1 LWSDRNACCSPTP
14 RRLFTIF
21 ESSVTVSSLRATGH
35 LVARLIDREL
45 RHEGLPPD
53 TSADLKPEGVI
64 LSKTADRSVL
74 GADMA
79 FPCEHTIIS
88 SADLGRTDLAELGRL
103 LGRNIN
109 TDRGHGPPIELA
121 AAPPGRRQ

>member
-1 LWSDRNACCSPTP
+1 M
-14 RRLFTIF
+14 
-21 ESSVTVSSLRATGH
+21 TVSSLRATGH

-53 TSADLKPEGVI
+53 TSADLKPDAVI

-88 SADLGRTDLAELGRL
+88 SAGLSRTDLAELGRL
-103 LGRNIN
+103 LRRNIN
-109 TDRGHGPPIELA
+109 TDRRYGPPIELA
-121 AAPPGRRQ
+121 AAPPGRR